1 MTTIGMTRDRVPTMA
16 HSVRSESKVRKAL
29 LVCGILALLLYVA
42 ADVLGG
48 MRYDGYS
55 FSSQAVS
62 ELMAVGAPS
71 KPLVDR
77 IFLAYGL
84 FTLAFG
90 VGVFRDAAGR
100 NRVLRI
106 TAALL
111 IGYAVFGLTG
121 PTLFPMQQRGVG
133 SLASDLPHIVL
144 TALLVLCL
152 LLAIW
157 FGAFSLGRR
166 FRLYSFTTLLIVI
179 VFSAL
184 SGLYGARLAAHQ
196 PTPGFGIVERIDIYA
211 SVAWV
216 AVLAIALLRR
226 PWSVAQRSLQ

>member
-1 MTTIGMTRDRVPTMA
+1 MTTIEMTQDRAPPTA
-16 HSVRSESKVRKAL
+16 YAVRGGSKVRKAL
-29 LVCGILALLLYVA
+29 LVCGILSSLLYVA
-42 ADVLGG
+42 ADFLGG

-62 ELMAVGAPS
+62 ELMAIGAPS

-77 IFLAYGL
+77 IFLAYGV

-90 VGVFRDAAGR
+90 VGVLRDAAGR
-100 NRVLRI
+100 NRALRI

-111 IGYAVFGLTG
+111 IGYAAFGLTG
-121 PTLFPMQQRGVG
+121 PTLFPMHQRGVG
-133 SLASDLPHIVL
+133 NVADDLPHIVL
-144 TALLVLCL
+144 TALLVVCL

-157 FGAFSLGRR
+157 FGALSLGRR
-166 FRLYSFTTLLIVI
+166 FRVYSFRTLLVVI

-184 SGLYGARLAAHQ
+184 SGLYGARLAAQQ
-196 PTPGFGIVERIDIYA
+196 PTPGFGIIERIDIYA
-211 SVAWV
+211 SLAWV

-226 PWSVAQRSLQ
+226 PWPVSQRSLQ